1 MEIIHILLRRV
12 EVLRS
17 IVTAYSGVLF
27 VYRVP
32 RTVIFIS
39 SPTTMATANS
49 GKIWRC
55 EIFGCNDPFFPR
67 GSERHA
73 TYAEKRRSHHE
84 NVHSQQTTVNW
95 DGSKVAVRRDS
106 HTGLFYCPCRAPKHA
121 RRNGRHLR
129 AICRLKTHPPRGKTG
144 GLEDTEDEDEDG
156 DEGDMSGHNGRASGD
171 EDTSYEPDEGDHSEE
186 ESVEYTED
194 VEDSSSVI
202 EIVSRSAS
210 PAPAPFRSTA
220 RRPTSTAARRPTA
233 STAARPPASSAS
245 VRRPT
250 PSASTRR
257 PASSASTQPSSGLSA
272 RASAS
277 ARRLSSATALNSTP
291 SMSRRG
297 KRSPTPVMVPRRKR
311 IKHDPSSDDSEMV
324 LAAELEELER
334 EERKEQLKRK
344 IVQLKKKGVKG
355 HK

>member
-1 MEIIHILLRRV
+1 
-12 EVLRS
+12 
-17 IVTAYSGVLF
+17 
-27 VYRVP
+27 
-32 RTVIFIS
+32 
-39 SPTTMATANS
+39 MATANS

-186 ESVEYTED
+186 D
-194 VEDSSSVI
+194 VNS
-202 EIVSRSAS
+202 
-210 PAPAPFRSTA
+210 
-220 RRPTSTAARRPTA
+220 
-233 STAARPPASSAS
+233 
-245 VRRPT
+245 RPT
-250 PSASTRR
+250 PRVVSQRTAPHAVGQYTSSRILGQHAAVVWPQR
-257 PASSASTQPSSGLSA
+257 P
-272 RASAS
+272 R
-277 ARRLSSATALNSTP
+277 
-291 SMSRRG
+291 
-297 KRSPTPVMVPRRKR
+297 
-311 IKHDPSSDDSEMV
+311 
-324 LAAELEELER
+324 
-334 EERKEQLKRK
+334 
-344 IVQLKKKGVKG
+344 
-355 HK
+355 